1 MSEPEVFLNGEW
13 MPHSRAR
20 VSVDD
25 RGFVFADAIY
35 DVLKAY
41 RGFPFA
47 LERHLDRLERS
58 AAAVRLRLPVGRAE
72 LKRLVL
78 ELLERNG
85 LGRKADRDAMI
96 YIHITRGVAPR
107 NHLFPAGV
115 EPTFYLYARE
125 LPPWPEWM
133 FSEGVKVI
141 TLPDRRWEL
150 CHIKTTGLLYNVLA
164 RQQAYEAGA
173 WEAVLVRDGKVTE
186 GSHTNLF
193 AVVDGVLRTHP
204 TGPHILP
211 GITRSVTLEVAAAL
225 GIPVEERAL
234 DLDELRR
241 AEEVF
246 LTGTTIEV
254 LPVREVD
261 GRPVGQG
268 RPGVVTRRL
277 RQAFLESVAFRKA
290 HPSPAGC

>member
-1 MSEPEVFLNGEW
+1 MSELQVFLDGRW
-13 MPHSRAR
+13 IPHREAQ

-41 RGFPFA
+41 RGRPFA
-47 LERHLDRLERS
+47 LDRHLDRLEKS
-58 AAAVRLRLPVGRAE
+58 AAALRLRLPVGRSE
-72 LKRLVL
+72 MKRLIF
-78 ELLERNG
+78 EILERNG
-85 LGRKADRDAMI
+85 LGPGPGGRDASI
-96 YIHITRGVAPR
+96 YIHVTRGVAPR
-107 NHLFPAGV
+107 SHLFPPAAA
-115 EPTFYLYARE
+115 PTFYLFARE
-125 LPPWPEWM
+125 LPSWPEWM
-133 FSEGVKVI
+133 FGEGVRVI

-150 CHIKTTGLLYNVLA
+150 CNIKTTGLLYNVLA
-164 RQQAYEAGA
+164 RQQADEARA
-173 WEAVLVRDGKVTE
+173 WEAVLVREGKVTE

-225 GIPVEERAL
+225 GMPVEEREL
-234 DLDELRR
+234 DLEELRQ

-261 GRPVGQG
+261 GRPVGKG
-268 RPGVVTRRL
+268 RPGVMTRRL
-277 RQAFLESVAFRKA
+277 RQAFLESVASR
-290 HPSPAGC
+290 G